1 MMNKMKLLSAGLA
14 GALAAALAGTAAAQ
28 STQSTQSNITLYG
41 MVDMGLV
48 RESGGTASVT
58 KLTSGVEGGSRLGFK
73 GREDLGGGLA
83 AVFLLENGF
92 QSDTGALGQG
102 GLLFG
107 RQAYAGLQ
115 TNAGTV
121 TLGRQYTPQYLA
133 VASVDPFGSGTAGD
147 SKNLM
152 MATGNSSSRMDNSVK
167 YGSPLMQGYNVELV
181 YGAGEVAGANATG
194 RQLGGSL
201 GYAGGPWTVRLAYH
215 HRDNNT
221 ATVRNAS
228 SARNSLA
235 TATYD
240 AGSYKVHAAY
250 GVDQGLNSALARN
263 LNNPF
268 GAAVAP
274 VPSTDSNVVLL
285 GLTVPQGA
293 GTWLASY
300 IRKND
305 KTRLNQDAQQLAA
318 GYRYGLSKRTDL
330 YGVFA
335 SIRNR
340 NGAGYTVGSAIE
352 GGSGN
357 RAVNLGVRHTF

>member
-1 MMNKMKLLSAGLA
+1 MMNNFKYAAVA
-14 GALAAALAGTAAAQ
+14 GAVMAALAGPAAAQ
-28 STQSTQSNITLYG
+28 SNVTLYG

-48 RESGGTASVT
+48 RESGGVADVT
-58 KLTSGVEGGSRLGFK
+58 RLTSGVASGSRLGVK
-73 GREDLGGGLA
+73 GREDLGGGMA

-115 TNAGTV
+115 SNAGTV
-121 TLGRQYTPQYLA
+121 TLGRQYTPQYMA
-133 VASVDPFGSGTAGD
+133 IATIDPFNSGTAGD

-152 MATGNSSSRMDNSVK
+152 MATGNASSRMDNSVK
-167 YGSPLMQGYNVELV
+167 YSSPVIQGFNVELV
-181 YGAGEVAGANATG
+181 VSAGEVARDNGAG
-194 RQLGGSL
+194 RQLGGSAA
-201 GYAGGPWTVRLAYH
+201 YAGGPWAVRLAYH
-215 HRDNNT
+215 HRDNDT
-221 ATVRNAS
+221 AALRDAG
-228 SARNSLA
+228 SARNAVL
-235 TATYD
+235 TALYD
-240 AGSYKVHAAY
+240 AGWFKAHVAY

-274 VPSTDSNVVLL
+274 VPSTDSNVLLL
-285 GLTVPQGA
+285 GLTVPQGV

-305 KTRLNQDAQQLAA
+305 KTAFNQDAQQLAA
-318 GYRYGLSKRTDL
+318 GYRHALSRRTDL
-330 YGVFA
+330 YGVLA
-335 SIRNR
+335 WIRNR

-357 RAVNLGVRHTF
+357 RAVNLGVRHSF

>member
-1 MMNKMKLLSAGLA
+1 MNNFKRT
-14 GALAAALAGTAAAQ
+14 ALTATTMAALAALAGPAAAQ
-28 STQSTQSNITLYG
+28 SNVTIYG
-41 MVDMGLV
+41 VVDMALV
-48 RESGGTASVT
+48 RESGGVANVT
-58 KLTSGVEGGSRLGFK
+58 RLTSGVEAGSRIGFK
-73 GREDLGGGLA
+73 GREELGGGMA

-102 GLLFG
+102 GLIFG

-121 TLGRQYTPQYLA
+121 TFGRQYTPQYLA
-133 VASVDPFGSGTAGD
+133 VASVDPFNSGTAGD
-147 SKNLM
+147 TKNLM
-152 MATGNSSSRMDNSVK
+152 TATGNSASRMDNSVK
-167 YGSPLMQGYNVELV
+167 YSSPVLSGFNAELV
-181 YGAGEVAGANATG
+181 VGAGEVAGDSGAG

-201 GYAGGPWTVRLAYH
+201 GYVGGPWALRLAYH
-215 HRDNNT
+215 HRDNDT
-221 ATVRNAS
+221 ATLRNTS
-228 SARNSLA
+228 SARNTVA
-235 TATYD
+235 TAIYD
-240 AGSYKVHAAY
+240 AGLFKAHFAY

-268 GAAVAP
+268 GAALAP
-274 VPSTDSNVVLL
+274 VPSTDSNVVLV

-305 KTRLNQDAQQLAA
+305 KTEFNQDAQQLAA
-318 GYRYGLSKRTDL
+318 GYRYWLSKRTDL
-330 YGVFA
+330 YGVYA
-335 SIRNR
+335 WIRNR

-357 RAVNLGVRHTF
+357 RAVNLGVRHSF